1 VTATCDDADARV
13 LGGGMAAL
21 HALALTSMQTQ
32 VMTASE
38 SFSDVAS
45 ESFSDVTSTQESV
58 EDSCYALLM
67 DLRETGSRI
76 QRTSSKLEEYQAQAS
91 FFVKGHSEEL
101 ADIMSTALQR

>member
-1 VTATCDDADARV
+1 MTVTATCDDADARV

-32 VMTASE
+32 VMI
-38 SFSDVAS
+38 AS